1 MLMRNVILLLYLF
14 IISTVVYAR
23 HNEELSINGNRADK
37 NVIEI
42 SFEDSV
48 VILHWSDNTTT
59 SNKIADTMTKL
70 ACVEGI
76 DKAHIASIS
85 GIYEK
90 EILISGTKPGTSINI
105 YDIAGNRLQNIPSVS
120 PTTPIDISH
129 FNTGIYLI
137 QDKNTVIKFVKR

>member
-14 IISTVVYAR
+14 IISTVVHAR

-90 EILISGTKPGTSINI
+90 EILISGTKPGASINI